1 MEATGKINYTIVVDQ
16 SCYLYLNNQLI
27 QKLEADKKIKLSLTP
42 GEYNRKVVAI
52 DNPSSLNEEKITISA
67 DKTFKDD
74 IELCDVVDAV
84 PVEVVPLVPKQEF
97 KKHDIFIS
105 YRQRI
110 SNHKAKFLFTNLDS
124 RFKNRVLRDLEEFE
138 LGRWIN
144 QIIYGVEHC
153 KVFFCIIDE
162 GTLDNLVKSQE
173 EIEMYKN
180 LCKLPYDD
188 LIEQVTRLHSED
200 SKRIDY
206 VRIEI
211 GRALYRESIGELK
224 FVPIFKNSLEMDTYP
239 DDVKFDTNQ
248 GITFNGEDFYSLV
261 DVNSDKVDKIIKGLD
276 TYLLSQWGKNI
287 KATDIYYD
295 SNRAKEKF
303 GFDETFYIP
312 RKVDEELV
320 RYVEQSE
327 KSPFCFI
334 TGLPGSGKT
343 RAIYQLCHGALSEQS
358 VIILTKSNVNTI
370 ADLLSSDTRKI
381 DSQYILCDQII
392 DVLFVLDEEKRKTFI
407 DKLCDSNYYHLIGSN
422 TKVRLEDFL
431 SDYSDDLAGNYKL
444 IEIPIIDE
452 SIINRLIK
460 HLKAQGKEI
469 KVENGK
475 TIADLIPEINEYKK
489 AILNSLLKKTVKNEK
504 KYLELLHDWLKSLQL
519 VMTFRKE
526 YRLFL
531 AILVFKQLSER
542 RDAQFDINWLRTCI
556 QAMLGLNMLYLQ
568 DNNKSISKDDI
579 GRKFINKDTET
590 AGTFNYDGESF
601 PDIMG
606 KYTDNSEN
614 KNCAFEVN
622 ELIWQYLLDKTDNFK
637 REEFKEVL
645 YDFSD
650 TDDLKEAIEIFYAAF
665 PTLSSLRRI
674 VPRIPDGIVQTAA
687 NQIVVDIL
695 GQYIE
700 SEGGIEEL
708 SEELAEIQLIYS
720 LIIGRCEND
729 HEVDSYLQKLKDTK
743 IIEGGSYPGSIIGEL
758 YRYAENK
765 KDTDSNNYKT
775 YVGNILKK
783 RQYISIGEDNKIKY
797 DNLNSLKVD
806 DLYAI
811 EKEINTLLRLKAITL
826 DFDSLI
832 AYIKKCFDI
841 LKVKDQDALSN
852 DKWLV
857 NINRLLNLLVR
868 YSNAEKAN
876 VEAISQLLNDYNL
889 LDEESGIYPIYTIF
903 KYLAKYANGDPDKC
917 KNIVDQL
924 IYTGYSCDEN
934 DWNLKATKSAVKD
947 FFGKFVVSSVAQT
960 RTFEYAVQFYELYIK
975 GLQKDTAAG
984 LTEEDTDRYKILS
997 MAMRKCNPHEFQ
1009 SMVKYVETELASLR
1023 NLLQGAKKQTEI
1035 WRINYTI
1042 KVLMNL
1048 LMEKAPSHT
1057 DAMYYLEQLN
1067 PEQIDS
1073 YALFHVLNKVLRN
1086 ANGEEQFIWAYS
1098 AINHHKLI
1106 KYRTEAQ
1113 ILNRLYKTTSNIEQE
1128 KLIDEITGDK
1138 LKNNHIYVSIKL
1150 GKKFRSLSEKMELYK
1165 QFYKNENEG
1174 EEKALRRVDLFST
1187 LTKEFWNVKKKLDDP
1202 NEAKK
1207 LTEEEKQ
1214 VLLDDIQKVKP
1225 FLEDESKKDFENK
1238 DIDPYYTLALI
1249 HLGKL
1254 QVFDGN
1260 NEITADFRNSHLNR
1274 FDTTKVWNNLIYRFV
1289 VEDDAS
1295 DGDKK
1300 IQTLCNLYKERY
1312 EGTKRSYLLHPD
1324 TIMRG
1329 RLKTAGVSLT
1339 EKEEDIEIIDNNVVE
1354 EVVGSE
1360 DSESELSDNNLDD
1373 ITEDVEKLGDKKNV
1387 YWWNKKINLV
1397 KKHDEEKAKSLYE
1410 EYEKCLNENPDCE
1423 SLQPDWMMYKYAY
1436 KVYENDDI
1444 PETFKLTHCEFIM
1457 RELNDSTIIPSRLA
1471 DVLEHICNLQQVKKE
1486 IPTIREIM
1494 DTIDRQNLWRMIEV
1508 DHRSLVSIYLFI
1520 LKQTIQ
1526 REEFLNQYKDKF
1538 DQLDHHANNNLKSL
1552 GELSRKEIL
1561 ITNNPLRCSL
1571 YFYKWLQGYLDIYK
1585 CEKVFLKHYSNDN
1598 TIKIHVQ
1605 KRKNFDPL
1613 FRKYIESNDK
1623 FKSLKNEINKRVNKR
1638 QKPSAE
1644 TLGAMLECYKGY
1656 TIETLGNIYNDLDL
1670 ELQSK
1675 LDTVDNS
1682 ASVKDIIEALNKY
1695 VSLKDEI
1702 IEFYETNIEKDE
1714 NYRLKAAILGS
1725 AQSQYEYGKHNDNY
1739 MIIPAARRGHQE
1751 AVNESVRLL
1760 HFRNTKSSLKIKIYQ
1775 ALESIDYAFDQGDWY
1790 VVAKAYQKEGK
1801 FSQYVECCKKAADL
1815 GHALA
1820 AYEQWK
1826 IYENGDKI
1834 EKSLDQSRYWMKRA
1848 AELNNPFA
1856 QNAVVKHEKVMAQFN
1871 EGVALYPI
1879 NKEKGIAIFRKLAND
1894 GLADAQHRMGVN
1906 YYNIAL
1912 GTNYDVDKRENFER
1926 AYTYFLLA
1934 ANQGFAISQYY
1945 VGFCFETGNGVEKDS
1960 NEAKKWYQLAAKA
1973 GHKDAM
1979 KKLKDY

>member
-1 MEATGKINYTIVVDQ
+1 MEATGKINYTIIVDQ

-110 SNHKAKFLFTNLDS
+110 SNHKAEFLFTNLDS

-224 FVPIFKNSLEMDTYP
+224 FVPIFKNGLEMDTYP

-422 TKVRLEDFL
+422 TKARLDDFL
-431 SDYSDDLAGNYKL
+431 IEYSECLIGYKL
-444 IEIPIIDE
+444 IEIPIIDK
-452 SIINRLIK
+452 SIINRLIN
-460 HLKAQGKEI
+460 HLEAQGKEI

-475 TIADLIPEINEYKK
+475 TIADLIPGINEYKK

-556 QAMLGLNMLYLQ
+556 QAMIGLNMLYLQ
-568 DNNKSISKDDI
+568 DNNKSISKNDI
-579 GRKFINKDTET
+579 GQKFIKITT
-590 AGTFNYDGESF
+590 ANFEYDGEYF
-601 PDIMG
+601 LDIMG
-606 KYTDNSEN
+606 KYIDKSES
-614 KNCAFEVN
+614 KNCIFEVN
-622 ELIWQYLLDKTDNFK
+622 ELIWQYLLDKTDTFK
-637 REEFKEVL
+637 SEQFKEVL

-650 TDDLKEAIEIFYAAF
+650 EDDLQEAIEIYYAAF

-674 VPRIPDGIVQTAA
+674 VPRIPDSSLQAAA
-687 NQIVVDIL
+687 NGMVVDIL
-695 GQYIE
+695 SQYIN
-700 SEGGIEEL
+700 SNGGIEKL

-729 HEVDSYLQKLKDTK
+729 NEVDSYLQKLKDTK
-743 IIEGGSYPGSIIGEL
+743 IIGGGCYPGSIIGEL
-758 YRYAENK
+758 YRYAENR
-765 KDTDSNNYKT
+765 KDTDSDDYKT
-775 YVGNILKK
+775 YVENILKK
-783 RQYISIGEDNKIKY
+783 RCYISIGEDYKIKY
-797 DNLNSLKVD
+797 GDLESLEVD

-811 EKEINTLLRLKAITL
+811 EKEINALLRLKKIKL
-826 DFDSLI
+826 DFQSLI
-832 AYIKKCFDI
+832 SYIKNCFDI
-841 LKVKDQDALSN
+841 LNVKDKNAISN

-857 NINRLLNLLVR
+857 NINRLLNLLAR
-868 YSNAEKAN
+868 YSKAEAAN
-876 VEAISQLLNDYNL
+876 VKAISELLKDYNL
-889 LDEESGIYPIYTIF
+889 LDQESKIYPIYTIF
-903 KYLAKYANGDPDKC
+903 KYLAKYANGDPEKC
-917 KNIVDQL
+917 KCIVDHL
-924 IYTGYSCDEN
+924 MYIDCSCDEH
-934 DWNLKATKSAVKD
+934 DWNLNAATPKVKD
-947 FFGKFVVSSVAQT
+947 FFGKFVVSAMLQT

-975 GLQKDTAAG
+975 GLQKDTATG

-997 MAMRKCNPHEFQ
+997 MAMRKCASHEFQ
-1009 SMVKYVETELASLR
+1009 AMVKYVEKELDFLR

-1057 DAMYYLEQLN
+1057 DAMYYLEQIEL
-1067 PEQIDS
+1067 EQIDS
-1073 YALFHVLNKVLRN
+1073 YALFHALKKVLRN

-1113 ILNRLYKTTSNIEQE
+1113 ILNLLYKTTSNIKQE
-1128 KLIDEITGDK
+1128 ELIDEIAGNK
-1138 LKNNHIYVSIKL
+1138 LQNNPIYVSVKL
-1150 GKKFRSLSEKMELYK
+1150 GKDFRSLSEKMELYK
-1165 QFYKNENEG
+1165 QFYNGKEN
-1174 EEKALRRVDLFST
+1174 AFLRVDLFST
-1187 LTKEFWNVKKKLDDP
+1187 LTKEFWKVKKKLDDP
-1202 NEAKK
+1202 NKAKK
-1207 LTEEEKQ
+1207 LTENEKQ
-1214 VLLDDIQKVKP
+1214 VLLDDMQKVKL
-1225 FLEDESKKDFENK
+1225 FLQEESKKDFENK

-1249 HLGKL
+1249 HIGEL
-1254 QVFDGN
+1254 QVFDEN

-1274 FDTTKVWNNLIYRFV
+1274 FDTTKVWNILIHRFD
-1289 VEDDAS
+1289 VEEDTPDNDDAQ
-1295 DGDKK
+1295 KQNK
-1300 IQTLCNLYKERY
+1300 ILCNLYKERY
-1312 EGTKRSYLLHPD
+1312 EGSKRSYLLRPD
-1324 TIMRG
+1324 GIMR
-1329 RLKTAGVSLT
+1329 RCLKKAGISIK
-1339 EKEEDIEIIDNNVVE
+1339 EKEEEIETKENDIVVE
-1354 EVVGSE
+1354 DVLGYE
-1360 DSESELSDNNLDD
+1360 DSESKMSDNNLDD
-1373 ITEDVEKLGDKKNV
+1373 ITEDVEKQGDRNNV
-1387 YWWNKKINLV
+1387 YWWNKKINLA
-1397 KKHDEEKAKSLYE
+1397 KKDDKEKAKSLYK
-1410 EYEKCLNENPDCE
+1410 EYEECLRDNQDCE
-1423 SLQPDWMMYKYAY
+1423 LLKPDWMMYKYAY
-1436 KVYENDDI
+1436 NLSENDDI
-1444 PETFKLTHCEFIM
+1444 PKTFKLTHCEFIM
-1457 RELNDSTIIPSRLA
+1457 RVLNDCTIIPSRLA
-1471 DVLEHICNLQQVKKE
+1471 DVLEHICILQQAKKE
-1486 IPTIREIM
+1486 IPTIQEIM
-1494 DTIDRQNLWRMIEV
+1494 DTIDQQNLWRMIEV
-1508 DHRSLVSIYLFI
+1508 DHRSLVSLYLFI
-1520 LKQTIQ
+1520 LKQTTQ
-1526 REEFLNQYKDKF
+1526 REEFLNKYKNKF
-1538 DQLDHHANNNLKSL
+1538 DKLDDFANNNLRSL
-1552 GELSRKEIL
+1552 GVLSRTEIL
-1561 ITNNPLRCSL
+1561 MTHNSLRCTL

-1585 CEKVFLKHYSNDN
+1585 SEKVFLKHYSNDY
-1598 TIKIHVQ
+1598 TIQNHIQ
-1605 KRKNFDPL
+1605 IRKRFDPL
-1613 FRKYIESNDK
+1613 FMKYLNSSKEYKTNDALPHK
-1623 FKSLKNEINKRVNKR
+1623 IRL
-1638 QKPSAE
+1638 AE
-1644 TLGAMLECYKGY
+1644 TLGAMLECYKVY
-1656 TIETLGNIYNDLDL
+1656 TIETLVKIYNELDP

-1675 LDTVDNS
+1675 LSIVDNN
-1682 ASVKDIIEALNKY
+1682 ASVQDIIEALNKY
-1695 VSLKDEI
+1695 VSLKDKI
-1702 IEFYETNIEKDE
+1702 IEFYETESRDI
-1714 NYRLKAAILGS
+1714 LIAAILGS
-1725 AQSQYEYGKHNDNY
+1725 AKSQYEYGKCNDSD
-1739 MIIPAARRGHQE
+1739 MIIPAVRRGHQE
-1751 AVNESVRLL
+1751 AINESVRLL
-1760 HFRNTKSSLKIKIYQ
+1760 HFQETKSSLKIKIYQ
-1775 ALESIDYAFDQGDWY
+1775 ALESIDYKFNQGDWY
-1790 VVAKAYQKEGK
+1790 VVAKAYQCCGR
-1801 FSQYVECCKKAADL
+1801 FSQYIECCKKAADL
-1815 GHALA
+1815 GHVLA
-1820 AYEQWK
+1820 AYKLWK
-1826 IYENGDKI
+1826 IYENGGKI
-1834 EKSLDQSRYWMKRA
+1834 VKQLDQSRFWMKRA
-1848 AELNNPFA
+1848 AELKHPDA
-1856 QNAVVKHEKVMAQFN
+1856 QETQ
-1871 EGVALYPI
+1871 
-1879 NKEKGIAIFRKLAND
+1879 RKLNELLESFKKVKDGKFKDLAQLKELANK
-1894 GLADAQHRMGVN
+1894 GLAEAQQCLGAN
-1906 YYNIAL
+1906 YYNLAV
-1912 GTNYDVDKRENFER
+1912 GSNNEKDKSENYKQ
-1926 AYTYFLLA
+1926 AYQYFMKA

-1945 VGFCFETGNGVEKDS
+1945 VGLCFETGNGVEK
-1960 NEAKKWYQLAAKA
+1960 NIIEAKKWYQLAANQECKKA
-1973 GHKDAM
+1973 IDGLGR
-1979 KKLKDY
+1979 LK

>member
-1 MEATGKINYTIVVDQ
+1 MEATGKINYTIIVDQ

-224 FVPIFKNSLEMDTYP
+224 FVPIFKNGLEMDTYP

-422 TKVRLEDFL
+422 TKARLDDFL
-431 SDYSDDLAGNYKL
+431 REYSECIKYNL
-444 IEIPIIDE
+444 IEIPIIDK

-475 TIADLIPEINEYKK
+475 TIADLIPGINEYKK
-489 AILNSLLKKTVKNEK
+489 AILNSLLEKTVKNEK
-504 KYLELLHDWLKSLQL
+504 KYLELLHNWLKSLQL

-542 RDAQFDINWLRTCI
+542 VMPTWDINWLRTCI

-568 DNNKSISKDDI
+568 DNNKSISKNDI
-579 GRKFINKDTET
+579 GQKFIKSTNKN
-590 AGTFNYDGESF
+590 FKYDGEDF
-601 PDIMG
+601 LDIMG
-606 KYTDNSEN
+606 KYKDQSES
-614 KNCAFEVN
+614 KNCNFEVN
-622 ELIWQYLLDKTDNFK
+622 ELIWQYLLDKTDTFK
-637 REEFKEVL
+637 SEQFEEVL

-650 TDDLKEAIEIFYAAF
+650 EDDLQEAIEIYYAAF

-674 VPRIPDGIVQTAA
+674 VPRIPDSSLQAAA
-687 NQIVVDIL
+687 NGMVVDIL
-695 GQYIE
+695 SQYIN
-700 SEGGIEEL
+700 SNGGIEKL

-729 HEVDSYLQKLKDTK
+729 NEVDSYLQKLKDTK
-743 IIEGGSYPGSIIGEL
+743 IIGGGCYPGSIIGEL
-758 YRYAENK
+758 YRYAENR
-765 KDTDSNNYKT
+765 KDTDSDDYKT
-775 YVGNILKK
+775 YVENILKK
-783 RQYISIGEDNKIKY
+783 RCYISIGEDYKIKY
-797 DNLNSLKVD
+797 GDLESLEVD

-811 EKEINTLLRLKAITL
+811 EKEINALLRLKKIKL
-826 DFDSLI
+826 DFQSLI
-832 AYIKKCFDI
+832 LYIKNCFDI
-841 LKVKDQDALSN
+841 LNVKDKNAISN

-857 NINRLLNLLVR
+857 NINRLLNLLAR
-868 YSNAEKAN
+868 YSNAEKEN
-876 VEAISQLLNDYNL
+876 VEAISQLLKDYNL
-889 LDEESGIYPIYTIF
+889 LDEESGIYPIYSIF
-903 KYLAKYANGDPDKC
+903 KYLAKYANGNPDKC

-924 IYTGYSCDEN
+924 IYIDSSCDEH
-934 DWNLKATKSAVKD
+934 DWNLNAATTKVKD
-947 FFGKFVVSSVAQT
+947 FFGKFVVSAMVQT

-975 GLQKDTAAG
+975 GIQKDTATG
-984 LTEEDTDRYKILS
+984 LTAEDTDGYKILS
-997 MAMRKCNPHEFQ
+997 MAMRKCASHEFQ
-1009 SMVKYVETELASLR
+1009 AMVKYVEKELDFLR
-1023 NLLQGAKKQTEI
+1023 NLLQGTKKQTDI

-1048 LMEKAPSHT
+1048 LMEKAPSYT
-1057 DAMYYLEQLN
+1057 DAMYYLEQLE

-1073 YALFHVLNKVLRN
+1073 YALFHVLKKVRRN

-1113 ILNRLYKTTSNIEQE
+1113 ILNRLYKITSNIEQE
-1128 KLIDEITGDK
+1128 KLVDEIAGDDRK
-1138 LKNNHIYVSIKL
+1138 SNYIYVSIKL

-1165 QFYKNENEG
+1165 QFYENENDG

-1187 LTKEFWNVKKKLDDP
+1187 LTKEFWNVKKKLEDP

-1207 LTEEEKQ
+1207 LTEAEKQ
-1214 VLLDDIQKVKP
+1214 VLLDDIQKVKL
-1225 FLEDESKKDFENK
+1225 FLEEESKKDLENK

-1254 QVFDGN
+1254 QVFDEN

-1274 FDTTKVWNNLIYRFV
+1274 FDTTKVWNILIHRFD
-1289 VEDDAS
+1289 VEDDTPDNDNAQ
-1295 DGDKK
+1295 KK
-1300 IQTLCNLYKERY
+1300 IKMLCNLYKERY
-1312 EGTKRSYLLHPD
+1312 EGSKRSYLLLPD
-1324 TIMRG
+1324 PIMRG
-1329 RLKTAGVSLT
+1329 CLKKAGISLK
-1339 EKEEDIEIIDNNVVE
+1339 EKEEDIETKENDIVVE
-1354 EVVGSE
+1354 DETGYE
-1360 DSESELSDNNLDD
+1360 DSESKMSDNNLDD
-1373 ITEDVEKLGDKKNV
+1373 ITEDSEMQGDRNKV
-1387 YWWNKKINLV
+1387 YWWNKKINLA
-1397 KKHDEEKAKSLYE
+1397 KKYDKEKAKSLYK
-1410 EYEKCLNENPDCE
+1410 EYEECLRDNQDCE
-1423 SLQPDWMMYKYAY
+1423 SLKPDWMMYKYAY

-1444 PETFKLTHCEFIM
+1444 SKTFKLTHCAFIM
-1457 RELNDSTIIPSRLA
+1457 RVLNDCTIIPSRLA
-1471 DVLEHICNLQQVKKE
+1471 DVLEHICILQQAKKE
-1486 IPTIREIM
+1486 IPTIQEIM
-1494 DTIDRQNLWRMIEV
+1494 DTIDQQNLWRMIEV
-1508 DHRSLVSIYLFI
+1508 DHRSLVSLYLFI
-1520 LKQTIQ
+1520 LKQTTQ
-1526 REEFLNQYKDKF
+1526 REEFLNKYKNKF
-1538 DQLDHHANNNLKSL
+1538 DKLDDFANNNLKSL
-1552 GELSRKEIL
+1552 GVLSRTEIL
-1561 ITNNPLRCSL
+1561 MTHNSLRCTL

-1585 CEKVFLKHYSNDN
+1585 SEKVFLKHYSNDY
-1598 TIKIHVQ
+1598 TIQNHIQ
-1605 KRKNFDPL
+1605 IRKRFDPL
-1613 FRKYIESNDK
+1613 FMKYLNSSKEYKTNDALPHK
-1623 FKSLKNEINKRVNKR
+1623 ICL
-1638 QKPSAE
+1638 AE
-1644 TLGAMLECYKGY
+1644 TLGAMLECYKVY
-1656 TIETLGNIYNDLDL
+1656 TIETLVKIYNELDP

-1675 LDTVDNS
+1675 LSIVDNN
-1682 ASVKDIIEALNKY
+1682 ASVQDIIEALNKY
-1695 VSLKDEI
+1695 VSLKDKI
-1702 IEFYETNIEKDE
+1702 IEFYETESRDI
-1714 NYRLKAAILGS
+1714 LIAAILGS
-1725 AQSQYEYGKHNDNY
+1725 AKSQYEYGKCNDSD
-1739 MIIPAARRGHQE
+1739 MIIPAVRRGYQE
-1751 AVNESVRLL
+1751 AVNESVKLL
-1760 HFRNTKSSLKIKIYQ
+1760 HSRNTKFSLKIKIYQ
-1775 ALESIDYAFDQGDWY
+1775 ALESIDHKFNQGDWY
-1790 VVAKAYQKEGK
+1790 VVAKAYKMVGK

-1820 AYEQWK
+1820 AYDLWK
-1826 IYENGDKI
+1826 MYESGTI
-1834 EKSLDQSRYWMKRA
+1834 VEKSIEQARHWMNRA

-1960 NEAKKWYQLAAKA
+1960 NEAKKWYQLAANH
-1973 GHKDAM
+1973 GYDDA
-1979 KKLKDY
+1979 KKRLVKL